1 MKWFKALEEEVT
13 AHRKNGTFQI
23 KKLPAGTK
31 TIGSTFVLTKKYDS
45 QGVLLKFKA
54 RWVAQGFG
62 QIEGVHYNETFAPT
76 LRKQVFRM
84 MLAVAVQYDLELNQM
99 DVHTAFL
106 IPKLP
111 EKEEIFMRLPPNS
124 ASYLHK
130 CGIMMKAGEAL
141 LLKKCIYGLKQAS
154 NYWNSTLVEIRNGTA
169 GFLKEDHARR
179 ANFHRNMGRRSF
191 NGGQ

>member
-1 MKWFKALEEEVT
+1 
-13 AHRKNGTFQI
+13 
-23 KKLPAGTK
+23 
-31 TIGSTFVLTKKYDS
+31 
-45 QGVLLKFKA
+45 
-54 RWVAQGFG
+54 
-62 QIEGVHYNETFAPT
+62 
-76 LRKQVFRM
+76 M

-154 NYWNSTLVEIRNGTA
+154 NYWNSTLVEILMEQLSFSTVP
-169 GFLKEDHARR
+169 LQEDHARR
-179 ANFHRNMGRRSF
+179 ANFHRNMGTIF
-191 NGGQ
+191 